1 MRMTEQQYVALAAAC
16 DRLLRAPT
24 TSLARLA
31 IPALHFLNEHPGS
44 LAQYAALLDERT
56 ERHFAN
62 IPRTVIRAA
71 RGLLRSLGATA
82 PDYSGLLPVDVMIV
96 SHLLKPE
103 QLQRDTDFYFGA
115 MQRYFR
121 DQGAR
126 ALLVFI
132 DHLPAGQR
140 GPRLRS
146 LPADRMILPGAVSWS
161 TEANIWRQCV
171 RAVSALRRERTTAG
185 NAADGGL
192 ALLASGQAV
201 AAATV
206 ENLRMHAALAQL
218 CRTINPRI
226 VITTYEGTVAERLVW
241 HAARTAERPP
251 LCVGYQHA
259 MVLQRAHAIRRPVAA
274 AGMPCDPD
282 VILTLGPVPHIALAA
297 SPGLQATRFI
307 EYGSHR
313 RAELPDLM
321 PREDRPRRCLVLP
334 DASDQEC
341 ATLFEFALRC
351 ARLSPDIGFALRP
364 HPMVDAASLLR
375 RHLAL
380 RKLPENVSLSM
391 GTPLEQE
398 LARTRYCLYRGSSAA
413 LYAVRAGIKPFYLAR
428 PKELAFDCLHGL
440 SDWRETVSSPE
451 ELVAR
456 IRLTD
461 SFPDAAA
468 ARAANL
474 CNGFVSEVR
483 PAAIQALLAMAGSH
497 RPPAHDIVRKRS
509 AEMHSRASPA
519 R

>member
-1 MRMTEQQYVALAAAC
+1 MRMTEQQYVAFAAAC
-16 DRLLRAPT
+16 DRLLRAPN

-44 LAQYAALLDERT
+44 LAQYAAVLNERA
-56 ERHFAN
+56 ERHFADT
-62 IPRTVIRAA
+62 PRAVIRAA
-71 RGLLRSLGATA
+71 RGLMRSLRARP
-82 PDYSGLLPVDVMIV
+82 PDYSDLFPVDVMIV

-121 DQGAR
+121 DHGAR

-132 DHLPAGQR
+132 DHLPAGHR
-140 GPRLRS
+140 GPRPRS
-146 LPADRMILPGAVSWS
+146 LPADRMILPDTVSLS
-161 TEANIWRQCV
+161 TEASIWRQCV
-171 RAVSALRRERTTAG
+171 REVSALRREVTTAG
-185 NAADGGL
+185 NPADSGL

-201 AAATV
+201 SIPTV
-206 ENLRMHAALAQL
+206 KNLRMHAALAQL

-259 MVLQRAHAIRRPVAA
+259 MVLKRAHAIRRPVAA
-274 AGMPCDPD
+274 AGMHCDPD

-297 SPGLQATRFI
+297 SPGLQSTRFI

-313 RAELPDLM
+313 RAELPDLT

-351 ARLSPDIGFALRP
+351 ARLRPDIGFALRP
-364 HPMVDAASLLR
+364 HPMVDTASLLR
-375 RHLAL
+375 RHPAL
-380 RKLPENVSLSM
+380 HKLPENVSLSM

-398 LARTRYCLYRGSSAA
+398 FARTRYCLYRGSSAA

-428 PKELAFDCLHGL
+428 PGELAFDCLHGL
-440 SDWRETVSSPE
+440 TDWRETVSSPE
-451 ELVAR
+451 ELIDR
-456 IRLTD
+456 IHLAD

-468 ARAANL
+468 ARAASL

-483 PAAIQALLAMAGSH
+483 PAAIQALLAMAESH
-497 RPPAHDIVRKRS
+497 PPLSHDIVRNRS
-509 AEMHSRASPA
+509 AEIHSRASPA